1 MSERGKLLVISG
13 PSGAGKSTVVAKAIE
28 GRTDICFSTSVTTRS
43 PRPGEV
49 HGREYFFVNFER
61 FREMVE
67 NDELLEHAEYV
78 ANRYGTPR
86 SYVEKRLD
94 EGMNVLL
101 DIEVQGARQV
111 RRKMP
116 EAILIFIAPP
126 SLVELERRLRGRG
139 TDTERAIEGRL
150 IRARQEYQEKSDAGF
165 VELIKAN
172 ASFFTTLGILFPFL
186 IAAILKT
193 AQGSSTVAMTTTA
206 GLMGLFSSSESLMS
220 ALGMTT
226 PLSAALV
233 VMAIGAGAMT
243 VSHAN
248 DSYFWVVTRLGG
260 LNVKDG
266 YRTQTKC
273 SFILGITSAAVLFVA
288 SLFLV

>member
-1 MSERGKLLVISG
+1 MSKRGKLLVISG

-150 IRARQEYQEKSDAGF
+150 IRARQEYQEADFYDYLIVNDDIDKAAAKLNAIIEAEHCRFGDWANWLKS
-165 VELIKAN
+165 N
-172 ASFFTTLGILFPFL
+172 
-186 IAAILKT
+186 
-193 AQGSSTVAMTTTA
+193 
-206 GLMGLFSSSESLMS
+206 
-220 ALGMTT
+220 
-226 PLSAALV
+226 
-233 VMAIGAGAMT
+233 
-243 VSHAN
+243 
-248 DSYFWVVTRLGG
+248 
-260 LNVKDG
+260 
-266 YRTQTKC
+266 
-273 SFILGITSAAVLFVA
+273 
-288 SLFLV
+288 